1 MSTEQTHG
9 SILERLSAAR
19 KRDIKTTLLTGALL
33 FLVIACVAIIA
44 VVTLEGA
51 FRFGPAVR
59 TTFFWSLVVL
69 CAGLLGWFVVV
80 PLLRLLRILPQETDE
95 RTATRVGSHFPDV
108 SDRLLNTLQL
118 FRERKSTLYS
128 PSLVDASIEDADAEM
143 AGVDFSSFVDASP
156 ARRIARTFGIVALTA
171 AVLVIGFPS
180 VFVASAQRLLHYGE
194 EFAIPT
200 PFSFVVEPGNIEVV
214 KGQPVTINVRVAGE
228 TKEPVRLLS
237 RPRGQVAFDDHTLE
251 VSNTGA
257 LRHEFPSIKSST
269 EYFVQSGDVRSPE
282 FTLTVL
288 DRPAVKSL
296 RLTLQYPSY
305 TRLASRELDE
315 NTGDVTALT
324 GTRISFSVESNKELA
339 EAMIV
344 FNDSTQKVLEV
355 RGEHASGSISLM
367 RDATYHVYARDTEGL
382 TNADPIEYIMRVT
395 ADALP
400 TAEILVPGSHLDI
413 MGDTGLNMLFKITDD
428 FGFSQLRLAYRLT
441 QSRYEQPAEEF
452 TTIAV
457 PLGERS
463 STEEQIPYLWS
474 LEPLHLV
481 PEDVISYYIEVF
493 DNDRVSGPKSAR
505 SVTHTLR
512 LPSLDEVFADLDKG
526 HEASLESMKEALE
539 EAREAKKDL
548 DELHQDLR
556 KNQQKM
562 DWQQQQKAQELAKK
576 YEEIQK
582 KLDDVNATL
591 DKMTAEMQKNQ
602 VLSRET
608 MEKYQELQQMLEE
621 MNSPEFT
628 EAMKKL
634 QQSMQQMSPEQMRQA
649 LQEFKFSEESFRQN
663 LERTMNLLKRLQIEQ
678 KMDEVVKRA
687 EEINNRQEEL
697 QKQTEQTNPQD
708 REALDKLAQE
718 QKDLKEQLDALQKEM
733 AGLQKKMEDF
743 PSEMPLDEMS
753 EAMEEMEKSDL
764 DQQMQE
770 IAQQLQQQQM
780 SQAMKGQRSAMQ
792 KMGSMMQQLQQ
803 MQQSMM
809 QNQQQQVLNAMR
821 KSLEDMLELSKRQEE
836 LKKESQSLD
845 QNSPQFREN
854 AQEQMDIMRDLS
866 SVTHG
871 LSELSQKTFSISPD
885 LGKSIG
891 DAMRQMDRAMQSLQ
905 QRNGNMAGQQQG
917 GAMASL
923 NQAASQLQGSM
934 NSMMQ
939 GGSSG
944 MGMAGFMQRLQQM
957 TSQQQGINQGTQNL
971 GGMTP
976 QQAAEMGRLAGEQG
990 MVRKSLEQLAREAAQ
1005 TGELSK
1011 MLGDLNRAAQEMR
1024 EVQTDLAQGNVNPET
1039 IRKQE
1044 RILSRLLDSQRSAR
1058 ERDFEKKR
1066 LAESGKDIRRTGPQ
1080 ELNVAGKD
1088 KEKLRRD
1095 LLKAMEEGYAKDY
1108 QDIIRKYFEALE
1120 RAEPNQ

>member
-1 MSTEQTHG
+1 MQTEQTHI
-9 SILERLSAAR
+9 SILTRLAAAR
-19 KRDIKTTLLTGALL
+19 TRDMKISLLTGALL
-33 FLVIACVAIIA
+33 FLVISGVMVIL

-51 FRFGPAVR
+51 LRFGIAGR
-59 TTFFWSLVVL
+59 TALFWSTVVL
-69 CAGLLGWFVVV
+69 CIALFGWLVGV
-80 PLLRLLRILPQETDE
+80 PLLRFLKIVPQETDE
-95 RTATRVGSHFPDV
+95 HTAARVGSHFPHIA
-108 SDRLLNTLQL
+108 DRLLNTLQL

-128 PSLVDASIEDADAEM
+128 PSLVDASIEDADADM
-143 AGVDFSSFVDASP
+143 SGVDFSAFVDTSQAKRT
-156 ARRIARTFGIVALTA
+156 ARIFGIVGFTAL
-171 AVLVIGFPS
+171 VLIIGFPS

-194 EFAIPT
+194 EFAEPT
-200 PFSFVVEPGNIEVV
+200 PFSFAVEPGNAEVV
-214 KGQPVTINVRVAGE
+214 KGQPVTINVRVIGE

-237 RPRGQVAFDDHTLE
+237 RPRGQVTFDDQILE
-251 VSNTGA
+251 RSTGA
-257 LRHEFPSIKSST
+257 ALKHEFSSVKSST

-288 DRPAVKSL
+288 DRPALKSL
-296 RLTLQYPSY
+296 RLSLQYPAY
-305 TRLASRELDE
+305 TKLAPRELDE
-315 NTGDVTALT
+315 NIGDVTALK
-324 GTRISFSVESNKELA
+324 GTRISLSVESNKELA
-339 EAMIV
+339 EVMIV
-344 FNDSTQKVLEV
+344 FNDSTRKALDVK
-355 RGEHASGSISLM
+355 GEQASGSIPLM
-367 RDATYHVYARDTEGL
+367 RDGTYHVYMRDTEGL
-382 TNADPIEYIMRVT
+382 TNADPIEYTLRVT
-395 ADALP
+395 ADAFP
-400 TAEILVPGSHLDI
+400 AAEILVPGPHLDI
-413 MGDTGLNMLFKITDD
+413 AGEASLNTLFKITDD

-441 QSRYEQPAEEF
+441 QSRYERPAEEF

-463 STEEQIPYLWS
+463 STEEQIPYVWS
-474 LEPLHLV
+474 LEPLRLV
-481 PEDVISYYIEVF
+481 PEDVVSYYIEVF

-505 SVTHTLR
+505 SATHTLR
-512 LPSLDEVFADLDKG
+512 LPSLDEVFADLDRG
-526 HEASLESMKEALE
+526 HETSLESMKEALE
-539 EAREAKKDL
+539 EAQEAKKDL
-548 DELHQDLR
+548 DELQQDLR

-582 KLDDVNATL
+582 KLDDVNATV
-591 DKMTAEMQKNQ
+591 DRMTAEMQKNQ
-602 VLSRET
+602 VLSKET
-608 MEKYQELQQMLEE
+608 MEKYQELQRMMEE

-628 EAMKKL
+628 DALKKL

-649 LQEFKFSEESFRQN
+649 LQEFKFSEENFRES

-678 KMDEVVKRA
+678 KTDEVVKRA
-687 EEINNRQEEL
+687 EEIKNTQEEL

-708 REALDKLAQE
+708 RDALDKLAKE
-718 QKDLKEQLDALQKEM
+718 QQDLKEQLEALEKEM
-733 AGLQKKMEDF
+733 AGLEKKMEDF
-743 PSEMPLDEMS
+743 PSEMPLEEMS
-753 EAMEEMEKSDL
+753 KAMEEMEQSQL

-803 MQQSMM
+803 MQKSMM

-821 KSLEDMLELSKRQEE
+821 KSLEDMLELSKRQEG

-845 QNSPQFREN
+845 QNSARFREN

-866 SVTHG
+866 SVTQG
-871 LSELSQKTFSISPD
+871 LSELSQRTFSISPD

-891 DAMRQMDRAMQSLQ
+891 DAMRQMDQAMQSLQ

-957 TSQQQGINQGTQNL
+957 SSQQQGINQGTQNL

-1005 TGELSK
+1005 TGDLSK

-1039 IRKQE
+1039 LRKQE

-1066 LAESGKDIRRTGPQ
+1066 LAESGKDVRRTGPQ
-1080 ELNVAGKD
+1080 ELNAASQD
-1088 KEKLRRD
+1088 RDRLRRD
-1095 LLKAMEEGYAKDY
+1095 LLKAMEEGYSKDY

-1120 RAEPNQ
+1120 QAEPNR